1 MDSNAAAVSFYI
13 NAISIRHRR
22 KLHVNISIDINI
34 TLSYFH
40 TGTFFEVI
48 RTVLDYQLVSLDGGC
63 AFNCLLEQ
71 RHSTSIVT
79 LFSHQYQLV
88 VACIN
93 GQRCFYLYSIFSCSV
108 NRSVSTEY
116 ILAVLNV
123 AYIFGISC
131 SVTGQ
136 SSSKLCL
143 RRNNRSFGRIAAFA
157 VLFAEGNVAGLQCCG
172 GSSQAVGNLHITGQV
187 AFAVYVVAV
196 GQLACQCV
204 KYVGYAVL
212 VIHSNT
218 GVIGNQGNNGILL
231 CMLDNG
237 VACCVVACC
246 FTIAG
251 MCVEDVGVAAVVI
264 NSQVIAVLLEDV
276 ACFCFAL
283 TANQFCYMAACP
295 FFADLRILNNLV
307 NNLVIPGCAVLQP
320 QVCRTGKG

>member
-13 NAISIRHRR
+13 NAISIRRSR

-71 RHSTSIVT
+71 RHSTNIVT

-157 VLFAEGNVAGLQCCG
+157 VLFAEGNVTGLQCCR

-212 VIHSNT
+212 VIHCNT
-218 GVIGNQGNNGILL
+218 SVIGNQGNNGILL

-237 VACCVVACC
+237 VACCIIACC
-246 FTIAG
+246 FTIAS
-251 MCVEDVGVAAVVI
+251 MCVEDVGVTAVVI